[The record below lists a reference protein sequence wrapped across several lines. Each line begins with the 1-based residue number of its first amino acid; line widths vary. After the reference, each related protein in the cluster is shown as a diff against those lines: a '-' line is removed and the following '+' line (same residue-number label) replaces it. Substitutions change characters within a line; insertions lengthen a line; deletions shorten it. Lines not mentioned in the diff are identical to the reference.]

1 MKFHMHFELMQL
13 SKDSVGAVGIFC
25 TGFYFFGCHADEFEG
40 NGAALTPP
48 WDFPGAFDPVFSA
61 VA

>member
-1 MKFHMHFELMQL
+1 MQL

-48 WDFPGAFDPVFSA
+48 
-61 VA
+61 